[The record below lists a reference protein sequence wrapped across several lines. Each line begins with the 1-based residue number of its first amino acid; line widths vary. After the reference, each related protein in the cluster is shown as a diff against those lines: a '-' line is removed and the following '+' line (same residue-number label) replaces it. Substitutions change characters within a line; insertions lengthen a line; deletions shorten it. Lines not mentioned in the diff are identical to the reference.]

1 MSQRSPLSLSSLVS
15 MFTGGRPA
23 PAAPTSPYRT
33 SEPELANDAAP
44 VSNRGVL
51 PLVECGL
58 SVDACGGYARAV
70 LRQRFEN
77 QHDEPL
83 TVEYKL
89 PLPADAAVSGFA
101 FQVGDRVI
109 RGVVKGRSDAR
120 REYEEALVE
129 GRSAALLEQERS
141 SLFTQEIGNIPPR
154 TAVEV
159 EITLDQPLAWLVE
172 GSWEWR
178 FPLAA
183 APRYL
188 GNLGYG
194 EGARVSARVAIEGI
208 GARASLSM
216 KVRDALTRSPE
227 SPSHPLTC
235 ANLGRGGWSVELG
248 SGNRVALDRDVV
260 VRWNAATAT
269 PGLSVDQARGVG
281 PDGELGCFGLV
292 TLVPEVEPTARPRA
306 VPRDLILLLDTSG
319 SMSGEPLEQEKR
331 IACAL
336 VDSLGETD
344 RLEIVEFSSRPRGF
358 KSEPQAVTPALK
370 REAFAWIRGLV
381 ASGGTEMVSG
391 VEHAMRA
398 LRPGS
403 QRQIVLITDGLV
415 GFEQQLVTTVL
426 AGLPDTARLHCVGVG
441 SAVNRSLVAPIA
453 RAGRGV
459 EAIVGLGEDPERT
472 AQRVIARTAEPR
484 VVDVAIEGSA
494 LRRVVPSRLP
504 DVYEGAPLRAAVELH
519 PEGGTLRIR
528 GRMFGGA
535 FVRELQIAP
544 STHAREDASIP
555 KLFAREL
562 VEDLEMRISSGEE
575 RVRLEA
581 EIEQAAKGAQIS
593 SRLTSWIAV
602 TERATVDPRDP
613 TRRVVQPHAL
623 AHGLSAEG
631 LGLRSAAEPSFGAP
645 ASMSA
650 ESVAGPMREQA
661 FADAPSQTM
670 AGTISPKQKKEFERS
685 MKRAAM
691 GAPPP
696 AAPPPAPARSAM
708 APPRSAAPGAAPKPI
723 APRSPA
729 PQPAAPSGPAR
740 RQESEEKAEG
750 SFDRDEE
757 RALGGAISDASF
769 TSGHAAIR
777 HVGDRLL
784 VVEVSFDREAP
795 LTLLH
800 AAVWAKLRHRDGRV
814 LPLRLVPEQTS
825 HEGAFAVGVV
835 YRLVFALDDA
845 LSREEV
851 VAVDLDLGGLFL
863 EAK

>member
-1 MSQRSPLSLSSLVS
+1 
-15 MFTGGRPA
+15 MFTGGGSRPA

-33 SEPELANDAAP
+33 SEPGLANDAAP

-51 PLVECGL
+51 PLAECGL

-77 QHDEPL
+77 HHDEPL

-101 FQVGDRVI
+101 FRVGDRVI

-188 GNLGYG
+188 GDM
-194 EGARVSARVAIEGI
+194 EPADGARVSVSVAIEGI

-216 KVRDALTRSPE
+216 KVRDALSRSPE

-235 ANLGRGGWSVELG
+235 ANLGREGWSVELG

-269 PGLSVDQARGVG
+269 PGLTVDQARGVG
-281 PDGELGCFGLV
+281 PDGQLGCFGLV

-528 GRMFGGA
+528 GRTFGGA

-544 STHAREDASIP
+544 STQAREDASIP

-631 LGLRSAAEPSFGAP
+631 LGLRSAADVSYGAP
-645 ASMSA
+645 SMSA
-650 ESVAGPMREQA
+650 ESVASVAGPLRELA
-661 FADAPSQTM
+661 AYDDAPPAEMTRV
-670 AGTISPKQKKEFERS
+670 GTISPRQKKQIEEQI
-685 MKRAAM
+685 KRM
-691 GAPPP
+691 QMPRPLRRRRAPPLRRP
-696 AAPPPAPARSAM
+696 RLPRPPPHRSPSHL
-708 APPRSAAPGAAPKPI
+708 APPRRRGPHPPGRRASAR
-723 APRSPA
+723 PRRRLS
-729 PQPAAPSGPAR
+729 SGAR
-740 RQESEEKAEG
+740 RNPSRWGSPTSCSRRDTPESA
-750 SFDRDEE
+750 
-757 RALGGAISDASF
+757 
-769 TSGHAAIR
+769 TSAT
-777 HVGDRLL
+777 
-784 VVEVSFDREAP
+784 VS
-795 LTLLH
+795 
-800 AAVWAKLRHRDGRV
+800 
-814 LPLRLVPEQTS
+814 S
-825 HEGAFAVGVV
+825 S
-835 YRLVFALDDA
+835 
-845 LSREEV
+845 SRCPSI
-851 VAVDLDLGGLFL
+851 ARRR
-863 EAK
+863 